1 MNTPS
6 NISVKSSPEFKIDIS
21 PSNRIIEISIPS
33 DTHTPLVA
41 NVSNEN
47 SRLTQ
52 KNILKIEAQVSVLKS
67 YVDCEISALTSKIDF
82 FPDSIRNALLDLQ
95 NKEHENRQIEILR
108 KNTEDPYK
116 VLIRPNSQT
125 L

>member
-6 NISVKSSPEFKIDIS
+6 NISLKSSPEFKIDIS

-41 NVSNEN
+41 NVTNEN

-82 FPDSIRNALLDLQ
+82 FS
-95 NKEHENRQIEILR
+95 
-108 KNTEDPYK
+108 
-116 VLIRPNSQT
+116 
-125 L
+125 